1 MAYLWEVEHRFEQ
14 GLPVANIVD
23 SYPSLNV
30 TLDYTDSKL
39 VVINHKLETDGSEAC
54 NIIDLSKKE
63 LQVFLAYLQFD
74 YGPSLPPIKS
84 KIKKNPENLHERLVS
99 CNSVSLDCG
108 ICRAT
113 IRLPDN
119 NFFSEIDYRKYILLL
134 LANKAQ
140 EMKEPEY
147 AIRNYYIIL
156 EELYP
161 EKADYGKNRD
171 RVEVK
176 YIRDF
181 VSHSIINNE
190 TILGFLSDKLQEE
203 IYGFLKYDPLN
214 LKHKELVNTYKI
226 VGARLID
233 EEFNKIINDPKN

>member
-1 MAYLWEVEHRFEQ
+1 MAYLWEVEHTFEQ

-30 TLDYTDSKL
+30 NLKYTDSKL

-54 NIIDLSKKE
+54 NIIELSKNK
-63 LQVFLAYLQFD
+63 LQVFFAYLQFD

-84 KIKKNPENLHERLVS
+84 KIKKNPENLHERLTS

-108 ICRAT
+108 ICRT

-119 NFFSEIDYRKYILLL
+119 TFFSEIDYRKYILLL

-147 AIRNYYIIL
+147 AIKNYYIIL

-161 EKADYGKNRD
+161 DKVDYEKNID
-171 RVEVK
+171 RVEIK
-176 YIRDF
+176 YVRNF
-181 VSHSIINNE
+181 VSHSMIDKDKKALKFLANE
-190 TILGFLSDKLQEE
+190 LNEE
-203 IYGFLKYDPLN
+203 VCDSLRYDPLN
-214 LKHKELVNTYKI
+214 SKHKELVNKYKNI
-226 VGARLID
+226 GFRLID
-233 EEFNKIINDPKN
+233 EEFNKIINNP